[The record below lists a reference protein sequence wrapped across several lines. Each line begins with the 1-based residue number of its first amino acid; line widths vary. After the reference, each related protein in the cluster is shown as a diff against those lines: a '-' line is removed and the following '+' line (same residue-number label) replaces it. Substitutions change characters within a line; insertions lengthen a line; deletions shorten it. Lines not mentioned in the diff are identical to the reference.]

1 MKKKAFILAAVVTLL
16 GSGYGIAYA
25 RVIEAPEPG
34 TLMLLGAGLVGL
46 LGTGV
51 VLKRRKK

>member
-16 GSGYGIAYA
+16 GSAYGTAYA
-25 RVIEAPEPG
+25 RVEVPEPG

-51 VLKRRKK
+51 VLKLRKK